1 MSEKINLKQL
11 QRKAWRSMFQ
21 DGIWDIFLGL
31 LLLNIAIFTLTDA
44 FVANDDIQIF
54 LYIGGEILALLLLWA
69 GKRFI
74 TVPRMGRAKF
84 GKYGK
89 VRRSKVK
96 LILFATVL
104 TGLIILLIFEG
115 LSNNGQIAGLPREYF
130 VAGGWILTTM
140 LAFGLAG
147 YFLDFNR
154 LYLIGALYALPFPL
168 DILIREVWQTDQWV
182 FFIYSIPALIILSVG
197 LFYFFRFLK
206 NYPVVHEGA

>member
-1 MSEKINLKQL
+1 MSEKINLKEL

-31 LLLNIAIFTLTDA
+31 LLLNIAAFTLTDA
-44 FVANDDIQIF
+44 FVSNDDTQIM
-54 LYIGGEILALLLLWA
+54 LYIGGEVIALLLLWA

-74 TVPRMGRAKF
+74 TVPRMGRANF
-84 GKYGK
+84 GQYGK

-104 TGLIILLIFEG
+104 MGLIILLIFEG
-115 LSNNGQIAGLPREYF
+115 LSNKGQIAGFPRKYF
-130 VAGGWILTTM
+130 AAGGWVLTAM

-147 YFLDFNR
+147 YFLDFKR
-154 LYLIGALYALPFPL
+154 LYLIGFMYALPFPL
-168 DILIREVWQTDQWV
+168 DILVREVWQTDQWV
-182 FFIYSIPALIILSVG
+182 FFIYSIPALIILLVG

-206 NYPVVHEGA
+206 NYPVLQEGA